1 MFKLRRGIE
10 MKTVKLILILVLV
23 AAIVIAVMQNTA
35 TVETRFL
42 WIHTEA
48 PVILLLIVS
57 SAVGLFLG
65 LLVALFRGKGKEEKK

>member
-1 MFKLRRGIE
+1 
-10 MKTVKLILILVLV
+10 MKTVKLILILVLLAV
-23 AAIVIAVMQNTA
+23 IVIAVMQNTA

-65 LLVALFRGKGKEEKK
+65 LLVALFRGKGSKEKK

>member
-1 MFKLRRGIE
+1 
-10 MKTVKLILILVLV
+10 MKTVKLILILALV
-23 AAIVIAVMQNTA
+23 AAIVTAVLQNTA

-42 WIHTEA
+42 WIHGEA

-65 LLVALFRGKGKEEKK
+65 LLVALFRGKGKKEKK